1 VGEYNINYPIKKSY
15 AAFISNVP
23 KSPRLNSLSPLEKS
37 CQLDLSANAAN
48 QLNSLKKE
56 PTGDIDFTKKMGRDK
71 AKIIIK
77 HQKAKSYFTGQKN
90 VSKEEI
96 EKHNNDEL
104 CEAINEKVDF
114 MKDMNLVQYKIKTE
128 FMAAKSLERL
138 VTRSIDKVN
147 YNLQKDD
154 DN

>member
-71 AKIIIK
+71 AKIMGGLSCNFYIFECKIRFFCPMK
-77 HQKAKSYFTGQKN
+77 FPPIFQSCRKGFLNFIVFDSFTQKK
-90 VSKEEI
+90 
-96 EKHNNDEL
+96 
-104 CEAINEKVDF
+104 
-114 MKDMNLVQYKIKTE
+114 
-128 FMAAKSLERL
+128 
-138 VTRSIDKVN
+138 
-147 YNLQKDD
+147 LQKSPPK
-154 DN
+154 